1 MNAEAGLVDLVLEEE
16 LCSEDC
22 DEQADV
28 DLATEVLMAILPYAA
43 APQDEEKETNTKLS
57 PVPLSVATELEAFDE
72 HRMAPFNRHRVGAQV
87 SERPF
92 SHTLARHCI
101 LKRSPVGDS
110 RATGGHHY
118 GGVG

>member
-1 MNAEAGLVDLVLEEE
+1 MDLVLEEE